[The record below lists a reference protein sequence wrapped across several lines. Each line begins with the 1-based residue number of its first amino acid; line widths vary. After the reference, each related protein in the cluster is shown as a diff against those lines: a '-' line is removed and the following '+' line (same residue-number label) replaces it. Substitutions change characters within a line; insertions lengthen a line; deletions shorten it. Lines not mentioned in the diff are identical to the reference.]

1 MPFRPIFHLIS
12 RPPRQIPRNQFPLI
26 VILEVTLLQDL
37 IFLPGPRVL
46 LQMGVKVIAIAFP
59 KIFALGS
66 WEDGGELIPAQF
78 ATIFN
83 CDNDNTSNIKEK

>member
-1 MPFRPIFHLIS
+1 
-12 RPPRQIPRNQFPLI
+12 
-26 VILEVTLLQDL
+26 
-37 IFLPGPRVL
+37 
-46 LQMGVKVIAIAFP
+46 MGVKVVAIAFP
-59 KIFALGS
+59 QIFALGS